1 MLNEP
6 ISANEGRNLGRPYP
20 ILVQYCCILTSVETQ
35 CNSSANTFSSPL
47 QDQLSCTGAFLR
59 TQTKSQGNYSSSSP
73 FVAVMTPFHFQ
84 IWNFLFIMHS

>member
-47 QDQLSCTGAFLR
+47 QD
-59 TQTKSQGNYSSSSP
+59 
-73 FVAVMTPFHFQ
+73 
-84 IWNFLFIMHS
+84 